1 MKTNAMAWMA
11 AAAIAAGL
19 APMAPA
25 KTTDGVQ
32 CRVELDRAVLP
43 AGGPQRA
50 VVKVTLDAPRP
61 PETERRPPVNL
72 ALVLDRSGSMSGDKI
87 ERAKEAAIEAVRR
100 LGPDD
105 LVSVVVYDH
114 EVDTIVPAQRAAN
127 AEWIEGRIR
136 SIRSRGNT
144 ALFAGVSQGAAEVR
158 RHDDRRFTHR
168 ILLLSDG
175 LANTGPAQPA
185 DLERLGRALMK
196 ERISVTTIGLGTD
209 YNEDLMTRLAQ
220 ASDGNSYFVE
230 HSRDLPRIFAA
241 ELGDVLSVAARE
253 VRIEIEFP
261 AGVRPLRIV
270 GREGRLDDRRVEIAL
285 NQLYGGQSKYALV
298 EVEVPAARASDVR
311 EIALA
316 RCRYENAYTQRNEDA
331 SGRVEARFSEDAAE
345 VTRSGN
351 GAVVVEFL
359 RNEVAIQSDEAIEL
373 NDQGRNREAAT
384 KLRAAQSR
392 VQKLAEEFRVEGEVQ
407 KDMDAVG
414 AAAEKMEQGGFDN
427 VDRKASRADNFRV
440 YNQQMK

>member
-1 MKTNAMAWMA
+1 MTTNVMWTA

-19 APMAPA
+19 ALTVPA

-61 PETERRPPVNL
+61 PDGAGRSPVNL

-100 LGPDD
+100 LGEED

-114 EVDTIVPAQRAAN
+114 EVETIVPAQLAAN

-158 RHDDRRFTHR
+158 KHVGERFTHR

-175 LANTGPAQPA
+175 LANTGPATPA

-196 ERISVTTIGLGTD
+196 ERISVTTVGLGTD

-261 AGVRPLRIV
+261 SGVRPLRIV

-298 EVEVPAARASDVR
+298 EVEVVAGRPSDVR

-316 RCRYENAYTQRNEDA
+316 RCRYENVYSRRQEDA
-331 SGRVEARFSEDAAE
+331 SGRVEARFSADESE
-345 VTRSGN
+345 VVRHGN
-351 GAVVVEFL
+351 RAVVVEYL
-359 RNEVAIQSDEAIEL
+359 RNGIAIAADEAIEL
-373 NDQGRNREAAT
+373 NDQGSNREAAT
-384 KLRAAQSR
+384 KLRAEQGRLQKMAQKFS
-392 VQKLAEEFRVEGEVQ
+392 VEEDVQ
-407 KDMDAVG
+407 KDMEAAG
-414 AAAEKMEQGGFDN
+414 AAAAKMESRSFDN
-427 VDRKASRADNFRV
+427 VDRKASRAENYRV
-440 YNQQMK
+440 YNQQAQ

>member
-1 MKTNAMAWMA
+1 MKTKAIRTA
-11 AAAIAAGL
+11 AAAIAVGL
-19 APMAPA
+19 ALAAPA
-25 KTTDGVQ
+25 RTTDGVQ

-50 VVKVTLDAPRP
+50 VVKVTLDAPKA
-61 PETERRPPVNL
+61 PETVRRPPVNL

-105 LVSVVVYDH
+105 LISVVVYDH
-114 EVDTIVPAQRAAN
+114 EVETIVPAQRAAN

-158 RHDDRRFTHR
+158 KNEDRRFTHR

-196 ERISVTTIGLGTD
+196 ERISVTTVGLGTD

-230 HSRDLPRIFAA
+230 NSRDLPRIFAA
-241 ELGDVLSVAARE
+241 ELGDVLSIAARE
-253 VRIEIEFP
+253 IRIEIEFP

-270 GREGRLDDRRVEIAL
+270 GREGRMDGRRVEIAL

-298 EVEVPAARASDVR
+298 EVEVPAGRPSDVR

-316 RCRYENAYTQRNEDA
+316 RCRYENVYSRRQEDA
-331 SGRVEARFSEDAAE
+331 TGRVEARFSENESDVLRHGNRE
-345 VTRSGN
+345 VM
-351 GAVVVEFL
+351 VEFL
-359 RNEVAIQSDEAIEL
+359 RNDIAIAADEAIEL
-373 NDQGRNREAAT
+373 NDQGRNREAADR
-384 KLRAAQSR
+384 LRASQ
-392 VQKLAEEFRVEGEVQ
+392 QKFKRIAEEYRVDEDVR
-407 KDMDAVG
+407 KDIEAAG
-414 AAAEKMEQGGFDN
+414 AAAAKMESKSFDN

-440 YNQQMK
+440 YNQQAQ